1 MTDAAQQFR
10 DALIRRGIVPP
21 ADLVTDGT
29 IHRCDADGR
38 NGKGDAAYLLH
49 IDGVPSGGFQNWRD
63 GLGWEIWRANIG
75 RNLSPVEVVAQR
87 ERIEASKRL
96 AEAEAEKRRA
106 SARDKA
112 AGIWARSE
120 PAPDDHPYL
129 VAKGVKAHGLRQYN
143 GALVVPVRE
152 GGELHSLQFIGADGG
167 KRFLTGGKVNGCYHS
182 IGKPGDTI
190 CVVEGYATGAS
201 VHEATGNAVAVA
213 FDAGRLLPV
222 AEAMRAKFPDARL
235 ILCADDDHKTESNP
249 GLTKATEAALAVS
262 GLLAVPD
269 FGSDRPDDATDLNDL
284 HRLHGREAAA
294 AAVGNAKTPGV
305 SAPQPDGKNA
315 TAAVLWGE
323 VSLVRGDS
331 ITPEPVSWIWDGWL
345 AAGKFHVLAGQ
356 PGTGKTTLALAF
368 AATITVGGRW
378 PDRTS
383 AEAANVLIWS
393 GEDDAGDTL
402 VPRLRAMGADMSR
415 VYFIGDVRDGVD
427 KRSFDPA
434 RDVLALVHKAETVG
448 DIGLLIVDPIVSA
461 VSGDSHKNAETRRAL
476 QPLVDLATRLRCV
489 VLGISHFTKGT
500 SGREPIER
508 VTGSLAFGALARVV
522 LVAAKLQAESDS
534 KAGGRMLARA
544 KSNIGPD
551 TGGFG
556 YDLDH
561 SELTGFAGVS
571 ASRVLW
577 GAAIDGTAR
586 ELLAQADA
594 NDGSEEHGALD
605 DVTKWLMD
613 LLTDGPRGAKEA
625 QNEALAAGF
634 SIATLRRAKAQLPI
648 ETYREGFGP
657 TGAWVWRIKGA
668 QTSTS
673 KVLTEHLCQNPH
685 GISLPAKVLNEHLCM
700 GKGEHLSGK
709 PSAGDDREE
718 FTL

>member
-1 MTDAAQQFR
+1 MTDAVQQFR
-10 DALIRRGIVPP
+10 DALSRRGIIPP
-21 ADLVTDGT
+21 GDLLADGN

-49 IDGVPSGGFQNWRD
+49 VDGVPSGGFQNWRD
-63 GLGWEIWRANIG
+63 GLGWEIWCANIG
-75 RNLSPVEVVAQR
+75 RTLSPVEVVAQR
-87 ERIEASKRL
+87 ELIEASKRL

-106 SARDKA
+106 NARDKA
-112 AGIWARSE
+112 DSIWGRSE
-120 PAPDDHPYL
+120 PACDDHPYL
-129 VAKGVKAHGLRQYN
+129 IAKGVRAYGLRQYN

-152 GGELHSLQFIGADGG
+152 DGELHSLQFIDADGG

-201 VHEATGNAVAVA
+201 VHEATGHAVAVA
-213 FDAGRLLPV
+213 FDAGRLLAV
-222 AEAMRAKFPDARL
+222 AKAMRAKFPEAQL
-235 ILCADDDHKTESNP
+235 ILCADDDHKTEGNP
-249 GLTKATEAALAVS
+249 GLSRATEAAFAVG
-262 GLLAVPD
+262 GLVAVPE
-269 FGSDRPDDATDLNDL
+269 FGDDRPESATDLNDL
-284 HRLHGREAAA
+284 HRLGGLEAVERAIA
-294 AAVGNAKTPGV
+294 NPV
-305 SAPQPDGKNA
+305 SPRVSTPQPDGKNA

-331 ITPEPVSWIWDGWL
+331 IAPEPVSWIWDGWL

-368 AATITVGGRW
+368 AATITASGRW
-378 PDRTS
+378 PDGTR
-383 AEAANVLIWS
+383 AEASNVLIWS
-393 GEDDAGDTL
+393 GEDDPGDTL

-415 VYFIGDVRDGVD
+415 VYFIGDVREGGDA
-427 KRSFDPA
+427 RSFDPA
-434 RDVLALVHKAETVG
+434 RDVLALVRKAETIG

-476 QPLVDLATRLRCV
+476 QPLVDLATRLHCA

-522 LVAAKLQAESDS
+522 LVAAKLQAETDN

-577 GAAIDGTAR
+577 GGAIDGTAR

-594 NDGSEEHGALD
+594 TDDLD
-605 DVTKWLMD
+605 RTERDRPERDDAIRWLQD
-613 LLTDGPRGAKEA
+613 LLTGGPRCAKEI
-625 QNEALAAGF
+625 QNEARAAGI
-634 SIATLRRAKAQLPI
+634 SIATLRRAKVELPI
-648 ETYREGFGP
+648 DTYREGGIASA
-657 TGAWVWRIKGA
+657 GSWVWRLEGA
-668 QTSTS
+668 HVPPT
-673 KVLTEHLCQNPH
+673 KVSSEHLSRDPH
-685 GISLPAKVLNEHLCM
+685 GIRLPAKMLTEPDSSRD
-700 GKGEHLSGK
+700 GEHLG
-709 PSAGDDREE
+709 GREE